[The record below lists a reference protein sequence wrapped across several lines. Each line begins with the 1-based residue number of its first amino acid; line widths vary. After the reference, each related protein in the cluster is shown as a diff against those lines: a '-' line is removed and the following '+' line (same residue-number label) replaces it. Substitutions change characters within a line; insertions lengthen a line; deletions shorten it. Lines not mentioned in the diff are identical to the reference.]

1 MARQDD
7 ARSGGADDAPR
18 ALPLGVDDLSAQWFT
33 DVLAGGRAGAG
44 SVVGVAATRIGTS
57 HGLLGALWHVALTWA
72 GGDGPAAVVVKL
84 PAEGAGSRAVATAMA
99 MYPREV
105 RFYDQLGPDTPVAVR
120 CLHATVDD
128 RTHDFALVLEDLTG
142 ATVVD
147 QLRGCP
153 PDCAE
158 AVVEALAELHA
169 RHWDENGLD
178 EAGWLEPFARSVL
191 AHRIV
196 DAVRQLWPDVRERWS
211 DELVPEVA
219 IIGDDMA
226 DRVHT
231 AADAVSRPPM
241 TLTHGDVR
249 VDNIFFEQGTVRM
262 CDWQLTGRARAA
274 RDVAYFLTQSL
285 SRAVRAEHEEQLV
298 QTYLTHL
305 RRLGV
310 DAGDETTFRDDYRHA
325 AVIGFAY
332 GIVAAG
338 GLDQPDDRAAAIP
351 RSMLR
356 RSAQAMLDL
365 GCLDRP

>member
-1 MARQDD
+1 MPRQDD
-7 ARSGGADDAPR
+7 ARGGGADDAPR
-18 ALPLGVDDLSAQWFT
+18 ALPRGVDDLSPQWFT
-33 DVLAGGRAGAG
+33 EVLAGGRAG
-44 SVVGVAATRIGTS
+44 SVVGVEATRIGTS

-72 GGDGPAAVVVKL
+72 GDDGPEAVVVKL
-84 PAEGAGSRAVATAMA
+84 PAEGAASRAVATAMA

-169 RHWDENGLD
+169 RHWDEDGLD

-196 DAVRQLWPDVRERWS
+196 DAVRQLWPHVRDRWG

-219 IIGDDMA
+219 AIGDDMA
-226 DRVHT
+226 DRVHA

-249 VDNIFFEQGTVRM
+249 LDNVFFERGTVLM

-274 RDVAYFLTQSL
+274 RDVAYFVTQSL
-285 SRAVRAEHEEQLV
+285 SRDVRADHEDQLV
-298 QTYLTHL
+298 QGYLTHL

-310 DAGDETTFRDDYRHA
+310 DPGDETTFRDDYRHG
-325 AVIGFAY
+325 AVVGFAY

>member
-1 MARQDD
+1 MTRQDD
-7 ARSGGADDAPR
+7 ARGGGADAAPR
-18 ALPLGVDDLSAQWFT
+18 ALPRGVGDLSPRWFT
-33 DVLAGGRAGAG
+33 AVLAGGRAGAG
-44 SVVGVAATRIGTS
+44 TVVDARATRIGTS
-57 HGLLGALWHVALTWA
+57 HGLLGALWHVVLTWS
-72 GGDGPAAVVVKL
+72 GGGGPESVVVKL

-120 CLHATVDD
+120 CLHAAVDD

-147 QLRGCP
+147 QLDGCP

-158 AVVEALAELHA
+158 AIVQALAELHA
-169 RHWDENGLD
+169 RHWDEDGLD
-178 EAGWLEPFARSVL
+178 EAGWLEPFVRSVL

-196 DAVRQLWPDVRERWS
+196 DAVRQLWPDVRDRWG

-219 IIGDDMA
+219 AIGDDMA
-226 DRVHT
+226 DRVHE

-249 VDNIFFEQGTVRM
+249 LDNVFFGRDGVRM

-285 SRAVRAEHEEQLV
+285 SRAVRADHEERLV
-298 QTYLTHL
+298 QSYLTHL
-305 RRLGV
+305 RQLGV
-310 DAGDETTFRDDYRHA
+310 DPGDEASFRDDYRHG

-332 GIVAAG
+332 GIVAAA

-365 GCLDRP
+365 GCLGRS